1 MVEFRPAGL
10 GGWFWVGFGAFVLFS
25 TICLFFPSFNDDLGT
40 MPTRRPYSW
49 KKIPS
54 TEQDD
59 AHMAD
64 DASAST
70 SSAEE
75 EGDCLGNRPALPD
88 ACPAR
93 DEMLEA

>member
-1 MVEFRPAGL
+1 MTWAPCPHGVR
-10 GGWFWVGFGAFVLFS
+10 
-25 TICLFFPSFNDDLGT
+25 
-40 MPTRRPYSW
+40 TRG